1 MTKAE
6 RIFNDSYF
14 EAKRHI
20 RIWGVK
26 YNPNGKIVGFNRLM
40 TNDNDFMCT
49 RTLNAIVKLV
59 AQKRKQF
66 KMQKEFNIEVDNNNE
81 LALDMIEV
89 TIEYERKLLEELKNF

>member
-20 RIWGVK
+20 RNWGVK
-26 YNPNGKIVGFNRLM
+26 YNPNGKIVGFNRLA

-49 RTLNAIVKLV
+49 RTLNAIVKLLEK
-59 AQKRKQF
+59 KRKQLQ
-66 KMQKEFNIEVDNNNE
+66 MQKEFNIEVDNNNE

-89 TIEYERKLLEELKNF
+89 TIEHERKLLEDLKKF

>member
-20 RIWGVK
+20 RTWGVK
-26 YNPNGKIVGFNRLM
+26 YNPNGKIVGFNRLA

-49 RTLNAIVKLV
+49 RTLNAITKLLT
-59 AQKRKQF
+59 QKRKQLQ
-66 KMQKEFNIEVDNNNE
+66 MQREFNIEVDNNNE

-89 TIEYERKLLEELKNF
+89 TIDHERKLLEDLKNF